1 MKEKR
6 GRDVK
11 TDPESE
17 QPPEKLQ
24 FLSRPEENFI
34 DGTMVRFIMSIRFI
48 NFRSNSS
55 LKKAIFTAKSGTFK
69 RSESA

>member
-24 FLSRPEENFI
+24 FLSRPEDEFI
-34 DGTMVRFIMSIRFI
+34 DGTMVRFIMSEKFLD
-48 NFRSNSS
+48 FRSNSS
-55 LKKAIFTAKSGTFK
+55 PKRAIFTVKSGTFK